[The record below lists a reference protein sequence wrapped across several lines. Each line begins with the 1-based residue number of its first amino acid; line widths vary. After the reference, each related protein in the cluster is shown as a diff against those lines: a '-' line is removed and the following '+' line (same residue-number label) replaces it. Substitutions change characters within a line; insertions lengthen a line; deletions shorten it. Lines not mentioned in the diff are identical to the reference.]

1 MRIVRVMVFGGALRH
16 ARIAR
21 CSPEFAE
28 PISVARGS
36 WSLRY
41 HDVPV
46 RTAFIRLAPI
56 LHLTR
61 VTTAFAA
68 VGNVWFVILWTRA
81 SGPDEP
87 GTMGDASLPTLLTAG
102 AVMAVSLF
110 AFANALNDTLD
121 LRRDRILHPRRPL
134 PSGRLN
140 LDAAIGF
147 LVLSLMTAI
156 LGSLALGTSAAVMC
170 LLTAGAVFF
179 YNAAARFVPSVG
191 LVALS
196 LIYGAHMLIPNVD
209 LVFVW
214 PVWVVM
220 THALLVAA
228 VTHRLSE
235 RRPTLSP
242 AAIVTATLGWVFWS
256 GLLLYVGTNRAGSV
270 WPDFVKPTAA
280 IGPVLLAALYA
291 VLSWRRVRQIG
302 GGPRAAD
309 KVSRYGAL
317 WLTLYQTAWLLGQGY
332 MHEAAILGGLAMVG
346 FLGMTV
352 LREMYASIEQP
363 LVYRR

>member
-1 MRIVRVMVFGGALRH
+1 VQSIFV
-16 ARIAR
+16 
-21 CSPEFAE
+21 
-28 PISVARGS
+28 
-36 WSLRY
+36 
-41 HDVPV
+41 
-46 RTAFIRLAPI
+46 RLAPI

-81 SGPDEP
+81 AGPNEP
-87 GTMGDASLPTLLTAG
+87 GRLASSTLPVLLTGG
-102 AVMAVSLF
+102 AAMAVALY

-121 LRRDRILHPRRPL
+121 LRRDRVLHPRRPL

-140 LDAAIGF
+140 IDAAIGF
-147 LVLSLMTAI
+147 LVLSLMVAV
-156 LGSLALGTSAAVMC
+156 LGATALGTPAVLMC
-170 LLTAGAVFF
+170 LLAAGAVFF

-196 LIYGAHMLIPNVD
+196 LIYGVHMMIPNVD

-214 PVWVVM
+214 PVWLVM
-220 THALLVAA
+220 THSLLVAA

-242 AAIVTATLGWVFWS
+242 AAIVAATLGWVFWS
-256 GLLLYVGTNRAGSV
+256 GVLLYIGASRAGAV
-270 WPDFVKPTAA
+270 WPEYVRPVAA
-280 IGPVLLAALYA
+280 IGPLALAAIYA
-291 VLSWRRVRQIG
+291 FLSWRRVRQIG
-302 GGPRAAD
+302 VGPRAAD
-309 KVSRYGAL
+309 KVTRYGAL

-332 MHEAAILGGLAMVG
+332 MREAAILGGLAAVG

-352 LREMYASIEQP
+352 LRELYAAIEQP
-363 LVYRR
+363 LAYRR

>member
-1 MRIVRVMVFGGALRH
+1 MQAVF
-16 ARIAR
+16 
-21 CSPEFAE
+21 
-28 PISVARGS
+28 V
-36 WSLRY
+36 
-41 HDVPV
+41 
-46 RTAFIRLAPI
+46 RLAPI

-81 SGPDEP
+81 MAPHERS
-87 GTMGDASLPTLLTAG
+87 TLSDARLPSLLAAG
-102 AVMAVSLF
+102 AVMAVALF

-147 LVLSLMTAI
+147 LVLSLMAAI
-156 LGSLALGTSAAVMC
+156 LGSLALGTSAALMC

-196 LIYGAHMLIPNVD
+196 LIYGAHMLIPNID

-214 PVWVVM
+214 PVWLVM

-256 GLLLYVGTNRAGSV
+256 GLLLYVGANRAGSV
-270 WPDFVKPTAA
+270 WPDFVRPTAA
-280 IGPVLLAALYA
+280 IGPVILAGLYA
-291 VLSWRRVRQIG
+291 ALSWRRVRQLG

-317 WLTLYQTAWLLGQGY
+317 WLTLYQTAWLAGQGL
-332 MHEAAILGGLAMVG
+332 MHEAAILGGLALAG
-346 FLGMTV
+346 FLGMTL
-352 LREMYASIEQP
+352 LRELYASIEQP